1 MMVGK
6 AVGYFRIVI
15 VIHLNVKSATFEF
28 WYIKKK
34 RVKILQFC
42 LKFPLKT

>member
-28 WYIKKK
+28 WYIKKN
-34 RVKILQFC
+34 V
-42 LKFPLKT
+42 LKSCNFV